1 MPPLLTKEP
10 GHSHG
15 GRLSQLP
22 HISLRVL
29 IVEPHKPGKGHENT
43 KHPDGGGPQS
53 SFTPLVCGDGVFAMK
68 EEEEKKEKGGAVGGD
83 NPIHNIVIRQPD
95 ILVELE
101 AHVLRT

>member
-1 MPPLLTKEP
+1 M
-10 GHSHG
+10 
-15 GRLSQLP
+15 
-22 HISLRVL
+22 
-29 IVEPHKPGKGHENT
+29 
-43 KHPDGGGPQS
+43 
-53 SFTPLVCGDGVFAMK
+53 VCGDGVFAMK